1 MQKELKSHLKNHSI
15 KFNHPIHSFMVYI
28 KNPMHVLYAWDH
40 SLSIVHGLIWQIF
53 PQDQFNFHS
62 WVTAKFSRDITGL
75 HTLNCYIRKQ
85 ILYFARLIDEQRK
98 VSSANRIIYAS
109 VEAVTLAETIVMQ
122 INTMRNTVLTLMN
135 GPLWM
140 HVVVF

>member
-1 MQKELKSHLKNHSI
+1 
-15 KFNHPIHSFMVYI
+15 MVYI
-28 KNPMHVLYAWDH
+28 KNPMHVLYEDH
-40 SLSIVHGLIWQIF
+40 SFSIVGLIWQIVCF

-98 VSSANRIIYAS
+98 VSSANRLIYAS

-122 INTMRNTVLTLMN
+122 ILIQCEILY
-135 GPLWM
+135 
-140 HVVVF
+140 

>member
-1 MQKELKSHLKNHSI
+1 
-15 KFNHPIHSFMVYI
+15 MVYI
-28 KNPMHVLYAWDH
+28 KNFMHVLHEDH
-40 SLSIVHGLIWQIF
+40 SFSIVGLMWQIVCF
-53 PQDQFNFHS
+53 PQYQFNFHS

-98 VSSANRIIYAS
+98 FLQTANRLIYAS

-135 GPLWM
+135 GA
-140 HVVVF
+140 